1 MLDEEEMKIYL
12 IQIVDGFKQMY
23 EKNIIHRDLKPA
35 NILMANDIIL
45 KITDFGFAR
54 ELLEM
59 DNEAYLTRAG
69 TPIYMSPQIL

>member
-1 MLDEEEMKIYL
+1 
-12 IQIVDGFKQMY
+12 MY

-35 NILMANDIIL
+35 NILMKNDTIL

-59 DNEAYLTRAG
+59 DNKDYLTRAG
-69 TPIYMSPQIL
+69 TPIYMSP